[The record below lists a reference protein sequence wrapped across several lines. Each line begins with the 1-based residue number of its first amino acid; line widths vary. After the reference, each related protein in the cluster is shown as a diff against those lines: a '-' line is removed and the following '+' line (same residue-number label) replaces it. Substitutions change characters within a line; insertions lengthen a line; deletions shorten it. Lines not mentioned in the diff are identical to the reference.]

1 MEQSLMW
8 LPPEVLLSILS
19 ILDFRT
25 LIKCRQICRKALD
38 IIDSSTSLKYKLH
51 LGMNRL
57 VDNNSGYSSQE
68 LLKKVQQHRDA
79 WQAFNY
85 SNLLLFPCAGNA
97 WELIGNVLAT
107 HVPGVGFTF
116 HQIPSALRGIQKNR
130 WTVESAKI
138 GVEVEDFSMDRSQ
151 DLLVVLQAKRSQ
163 DDCLFLVHIL
173 TMSGDKQPLAQRHV
187 LEGVKLENDSEMLY
201 DIRIFGNLLGVL
213 FTAIESDISILV
225 IWNWKTGRIKKHVT
239 GTMLELQTF
248 ILLTEDILMIGSLQ
262 IDGEPSPNLRVY
274 HLDGED
280 YVANDILDS
289 MAFLCVLTFPLP
301 KHGVDVEI
309 RLFSDPPPAKPNQND
324 GLFMTCHDDR
334 LVVIG
339 YDAYVSDTE
348 TEYYSSFVP
357 LSSLMAIVER
367 CLAATDSEDT
377 IIPHSEWAHHTEV
390 TTSVLSD
397 VWISV
402 VHGMRAI
409 THEIDGTLVRAR
421 ILDFNQYAIRQDLE
435 EGRAR
440 TSSYEIV
447 GAETPAVRVNGKFL
461 KDGDGYINSS
471 LKQPYRVVSRDLPES
486 IRENVTD
493 LMLTED
499 SVVMVLKEVEC
510 EMFGILSF

>member
-1 MEQSLMW
+1 MEKSLLL

-19 ILDFRT
+19 ILDFKT
-25 LIKCRQICRKALD
+25 LIRCRQICRKALE
-38 IIDSSTSLKYKLH
+38 IIDSSALLQYKIH
-51 LGMNRL
+51 LGMNCL
-57 VDNNSGYSSQE
+57 EDNNSGHSSQE
-68 LLKKVQQHRDA
+68 LLEKVQQHRYA
-79 WQAFNY
+79 WQSFRY
-85 SNLLLFPCAGNA
+85 SELLLLPCAGNA
-97 WELIGNVLAT
+97 WELIGNILAI

-116 HQIPSALRGIQKNR
+116 NQIPSALRGVQKIC
-130 WTVESAKI
+130 WTVKSAKI

-151 DLLVVLQAKRSQ
+151 DLLVVLQAKRSL
-163 DDCLFLVHIL
+163 DDCLFPVHIL
-173 TMSGDKQPLAQRHV
+173 TMSGDKHPLAHRHV
-187 LEGVKLENDSEMLY
+187 LEDVKLENSEMIY
-201 DIRIFGNLLGVL
+201 DIRIFGDLLGVL
-213 FTAIESDISILV
+213 FTAIQGDISILV

-248 ILLTEDILMIGSLQ
+248 IILTEDILMIGSLQ
-262 IDGEPSPNLRVY
+262 INGEPSPNLRVY
-274 HLDGED
+274 RLDEED
-280 YVANDILDS
+280 YVGSDVLDT
-289 MAFLCVLTFPLP
+289 MTFVCALTFPLP
-301 KHGVDVEI
+301 KDGVEVEI

-334 LVVIG
+334 LLVIG

-357 LSSLMAIVER
+357 LSSLMAMVER
-367 CLAATDSEDT
+367 CLATTNSKGT

-390 TTSVLSD
+390 TTSLLSD

-409 THEIDGTLVRAR
+409 THEIDGTLIRAR
-421 ILDFNQYAIRQDLE
+421 ILDFNQYAIRNDLE

-440 TSSYEIV
+440 TNSYEIV

-471 LKQPYRVVSRDLPES
+471 LKQPYRVVSRDLPKS
-486 IRENVTD
+486 IRKNVTD

-499 SVVMVLKEVEC
+499 SVVMVLREVES
-510 EMFGILSF
+510 ETFGILSF